1 MDCEKNKLNIK
12 EAIDYIAEAWNSVNQ
27 TTIRNCWIK
36 TGILPS
42 SDYIIDDVENLQE
55 TDSLNDSDTEI
66 NFDCLPEADLLREFF
81 KEFDSE
87 ILTEEHLTTD
97 EQIINI

>member
-27 TTIRNCWIK
+27 LYEIVGLK
-36 TGILPS
+36 L
-42 SDYIIDDVENLQE
+42 
-55 TDSLNDSDTEI
+55 TDSLNDSDIEI